1 MLRLDAEIKDYRV
14 EPSKMTLKETIKK
27 DLFDAQKG
35 ADVKKVAIL
44 KLLWSEIGYLTV
56 DKKDDDEGVLSML
69 KREARKRRDAVEIYK
84 KAGDEDRQES
94 EGYELEVIKGY
105 LPEEMGE
112 REIKKVVEQVTKETG
127 LTGGQLIGAVMKK
140 LSGRADGKLVA
151 KVVG

>member
-27 DLFDAQKG
+27 DLFDAQKV

-56 DKKDDDEGVLSML
+56 DKKGDDEGVLSML
-69 KREARKRRDAVEIYK
+69 KREARKRKDAILIYE
-84 KAGDEDRQES
+84 KAGDENRREN
-94 EGYELEVIKGY
+94 ERYELKVIEGY

-112 REIKKVVEQVTKETG
+112 KEIKKVVEQVTKETG
-127 LTGGQLIGAVMKK
+127 LTGGQLIGVVMKK